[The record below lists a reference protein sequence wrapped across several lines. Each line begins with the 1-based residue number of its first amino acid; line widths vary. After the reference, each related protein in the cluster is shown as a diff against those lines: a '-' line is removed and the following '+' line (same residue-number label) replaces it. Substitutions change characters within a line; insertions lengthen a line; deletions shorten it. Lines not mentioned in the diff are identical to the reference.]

1 MPNRTKFTDLMG
13 QLISTPVIT
22 CESPMDLTFTSQV
35 HGDVLITH
43 FMGNDARALKG
54 MLRKGDY
61 IRMNGFIDKGELVIG
76 HVTMDKSAAVG
87 RQVNYY
93 A

>member
-1 MPNRTKFTDLMG
+1 MKFTDLMV
-13 QLISTPVIT
+13 QLNSEPVIT
-22 CESPMDLTFTSQV
+22 CESPMDLTFNVIT
-35 HGDVLITH
+35 HGDAMTTH

-54 MLRKGDY
+54 MLRKGDH
-61 IRMNGFIDKGELVIG
+61 IKMNGFVDNGVLVVG
-76 HVTMDKSAAVG
+76 HITMDESAAVG